1 MNTYRHIVFRRI
13 ASVVLSAVAMM
24 WAAITLAFLAVH
36 IAPGDPVTAIM
47 GESSD
52 PSLRA
57 RIEQDWGL
65 DRPLVVQYGRHLAR
79 LLHGD
84 LGYSYV
90 RGEPVTDILFGEQ
103 LRTSAQLAG
112 FALLISVVLAPLLAV
127 LTAGRRDVFSRSVA
141 TAEIVVASAPPFWTG
156 LILIWVF
163 AFTMKVLPVTAGNE
177 FQRLILPAV
186 TLALPIAAVLAQV
199 MREGIERAL
208 EQPFALTAR
217 ARGIGA
223 TRLRLRHGL
232 RHSLIPAATLA
243 GWAVSGLLTGTVVI
257 EEVFGRAGVGRVT
270 VEAVTYSD
278 VPVVLGVALLTAAVY
293 LTVTVI
299 VDIAYLW
306 IDPRLREAAA

>member
-1 MNTYRHIVFRRI
+1 MRVDQRVVIRR
-13 ASVVLSAVAMM
+13 VVGAVVSAVLMM

-36 IAPGDPVTAIM
+36 VTPGDPVTAIM

-52 PSLRA
+52 PTLRA
-57 RIEQDWGL
+57 RIEADWGL
-65 DRPLVVQYGRHLAR
+65 DRSLLVQYGMHLGR
-79 LLHGD
+79 MFHGD

-90 RGEPVTDILFGEQ
+90 RGEPVTSVLFGEQ
-103 LRTSAQLAG
+103 LVTSAQLAG
-112 FALLISVVLAPLLAV
+112 CALVLAVVVAPLLAV
-127 LTAGRRDVFSRSVA
+127 LTAGRRDVLSRSVS
-141 TAEIVVASAPPFWTG
+141 TAEVVVASAPPFWTG

-163 AFTMKVLPVTAGNE
+163 AFTLKVLPVTAGNE
-177 FQRLILPAV
+177 FQRLILPSI

-217 ARGIGA
+217 SRGIGA
-223 TRLRLRHGL
+223 TSLRLRHGL

-257 EEVFGRAGVGRVT
+257 EQVFGRAGIGRVI

-278 VPVVLGVALLTAAVY
+278 IPVVLGVALLTAAVY
-293 LTVTVI
+293 LIVTTL
-299 VDIAYLW
+299 VDLTYLL
-306 IDPRLREAAA
+306 IDPRLREETA

>member
-13 ASVVLSAVAMM
+13 AGVILSAVAMM
-24 WAAITLAFLAVH
+24 WAAVTLAFLAVH
-36 IAPGDPVTAIM
+36 ITPGDPVTAIM

-52 PSLRA
+52 PTLRA

-65 DRPLVVQYGRHLAR
+65 DRPLIAQYGHHLAR

-90 RGEPVTDILFGEQ
+90 RGEPVTDILFGER

-112 FALLISVVLAPLLAV
+112 FALLIAAVLAPLLAV
-127 LTAGRRDVFSRSVA
+127 LTAGRRDVFSRSVT

-163 AFTMKVLPVTAGNE
+163 AFTLKVLPVTAGNE
-177 FQRLILPAV
+177 FQRSILPAV

-217 ARGIGA
+217 SRGIGA

-278 VPVVLGVALLTAAVY
+278 VPVVLGVALLAAAVY
-293 LTVTVI
+293 LTATVI
-299 VDIAYLW
+299 VDIACLW
-306 IDPRLREAAA
+306 IDPRLQEAAS